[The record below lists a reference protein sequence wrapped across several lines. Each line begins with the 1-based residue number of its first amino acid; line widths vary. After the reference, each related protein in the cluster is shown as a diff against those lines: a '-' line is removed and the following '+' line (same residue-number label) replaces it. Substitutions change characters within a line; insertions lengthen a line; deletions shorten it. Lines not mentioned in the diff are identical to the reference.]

1 MAKSLTKAVFGV
13 PSAEVIGR
21 IGTSDQV
28 TALHAA
34 HYRYG
39 AQIAD
44 LERQFEAKA
53 SELRESYLAEV
64 IAIHGG
70 EAE

>member
-1 MAKSLTKAVFGV
+1 MAKALSKQLFGV
-13 PSAEVIGR
+13 PSSEVIGR
-21 IGTSDQV
+21 ITSSDQV

-39 AQIAD
+39 AQLSD

-53 SELRESYLAEV
+53 SELRETYLAEV
-64 IAIHGG
+64 IAIHDGD
-70 EAE
+70 AE